1 MFIVFEGA
9 DGTGKSSLIEAVKQ
23 ALPLYH
29 LPCAGRKILPTSA
42 LNGTKTARKSRKY
55 LMEKHGDTHKDID
68 KMLDA
73 IQSVQVETVDALHRD
88 TIILCDRWFHST
100 IVYQGLKNNALKY
113 VFNGINA
120 RKIREPKL
128 TFILTCDPA
137 EIEKRLKAR
146 KDNDA
151 CDPVDLN
158 EIKLIQNRYKEEF
171 ENRKNIVFLD
181 TTNKDINDIVAEVLK
196 RII

>member
-1 MFIVFEGA
+1 MFIAFEGG
-9 DGTGKSSLIEAVKQ
+9 DCTGKSSLIEAVRQ

-42 LNGTKTARKSRKY
+42 LNGTETARKNREY

-68 KMLDA
+68 KILDA
-73 IQSVQVETVDALHRD
+73 IQSVQVEIVDNNTEA
-88 TIILCDRWFHST
+88 IIPCDRWFHST
-100 IVYQGLKNNALKY
+100 IVYQGLKDGCYQY
-113 VFNGINA
+113 VFDGIKVRN
-120 RKIREPKL
+120 IREPKH

-146 KDNDA
+146 KENNV
-151 CDPVDLN
+151 CDPKNL
-158 EIKLIQNRYKEEF
+158 EETKLIQNYYKAEF
-171 ENRKNIVFLD
+171 ENRKNITLLD
-181 TTNKDINDIVAEVLK
+181 TTNKDINDVVAEVLK

>member
-1 MFIVFEGA
+1 MFIAFEGA
-9 DGTGKSSLIEAVKQ
+9 DGTGKTSLIMQVAKALHKLLGKRQ
-23 ALPLYH
+23 A
-29 LPCAGRKILPTSA
+29 ILITHA
-42 LNGTKTARKSRKY
+42 LQGTETARKSREY

-100 IVYQGLKNNALKY
+100 IVYQGLKNNALQY
-113 VFNGINA
+113 VCDGIKKRN
-120 RKIREPKL
+120 IREPKL
-128 TFILTCDPA
+128 TFILTCDPLQ
-137 EIEKRLKAR
+137 IEKRLKAR

-181 TTNKDINDIVAEVLK
+181 TTNKDINDVVAEVLK

>member
-1 MFIVFEGA
+1 MLIVFEGA
-9 DGTGKSSLIEAVKQ
+9 DGTGKSTVINAVAK
-23 ALPLYH
+23 ALQLYD
-29 LPCAGRKILPTSA
+29 LPRGNRKVLTTSA
-42 LNGTKTARKSRKY
+42 LNGTETARKSRKY
-55 LMEKHGDTHKDID
+55 LIEKHGDTHKDID

-73 IQSVQVETVDALHRD
+73 IKSVQVETVDALHRD

-113 VFNGINA
+113 VFDGINA

-146 KDNDA
+146 KDNDV

-158 EIKLIQNRYKEEF
+158 EIKLIQNYYKAEF
-171 ENRKNIVFLD
+171 EGRKNIVFLD
-181 TTNKDINDIVAEVLK
+181 TTNKDINDVVAEVLK

>member
-9 DGTGKSSLIEAVKQ
+9 DGTGKSSLIDAVKQ
-23 ALPLYH
+23 SLSRYH
-29 LPCAGRKILPTSA
+29 MPCGGTPPLPTSA
-42 LNGTKTARKSRKY
+42 LNGTETALESRAY

-73 IQSVQVETVDALHRD
+73 IKSVQTEIVDSNKD
-88 TIILCDRWFHST
+88 TYILCDRWFHST
-100 IVYQGLKNNALKY
+100 IVYQGLKNNALQY
-113 VFNGINA
+113 VFDGIKKRN
-120 RKIREPKL
+120 IREPKL
-128 TFILTCDPA
+128 TFVLTCDPA

-151 CDPVDLN
+151 CDPKDLN
-158 EIKLIQNRYKEEF
+158 EAKLIQNYYKAEF

>member
-9 DGTGKSSLIEAVKQ
+9 DGTGKSSVIKAVAK
-23 ALPLYH
+23 ALRLTGKRV
-29 LPCAGRKILPTSA
+29 LLTSA
-42 LNGTKTARKSRKY
+42 LGGTATAIKNRPYIMQKDEDK
-55 LMEKHGDTHKDID
+55 DTHISID

-73 IQSVQVETVDALHRD
+73 IKSVQTEIIDNNRD

-100 IVYQGLKNNALKY
+100 IVYQGLKNNALQY
-113 VFNGINA
+113 VFDGINA

-146 KDNDA
+146 KENNA
-151 CDPVDLN
+151 CDPKDLS
-158 EIKLIQNRYKEEF
+158 EAKLIQNYYKAEF

-181 TTNKDINDIVAEVLK
+181 TTNKDINDVVAEVLK

>member
-1 MFIVFEGA
+1 MFIAFEGG
-9 DGTGKSSLIEAVKQ
+9 DCTGKSSLIEAVKQ

-42 LNGTKTARKSRKY
+42 LNGTETARKSREY

-100 IVYQGLKNNALKY
+100 IVYQGLKDGCYNY
-113 VFNGINA
+113 VFDGIKKRN
-120 RKIREPKL
+120 IREPKL

-137 EIEKRLKAR
+137 EIEKRMKLR
-146 KDNDA
+146 KDNDV

-158 EIKLIQNRYKEEF
+158 EAKLIQNYYKAEF
-171 ENRKNIVFLD
+171 ENRKNIVLLD
-181 TTNKDINDIVAEVLK
+181 TANKDINDVVAEVLK
-196 RII
+196 RVI